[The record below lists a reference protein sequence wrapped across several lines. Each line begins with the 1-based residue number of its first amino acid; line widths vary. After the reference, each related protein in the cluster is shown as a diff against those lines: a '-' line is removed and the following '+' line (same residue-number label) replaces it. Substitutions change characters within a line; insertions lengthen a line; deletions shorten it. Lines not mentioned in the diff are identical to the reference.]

1 MAGAIL
7 SVPAIQFG
15 FIADQALFIETVFEE
30 GAHSVKGN
38 LFLLPDIYSFK
49 KMLYGLGVL

>member
-15 FIADQALFIETVFEE
+15 FIADQVLFIETIFQE
-30 GAHSVKGN
+30 GNNFVKGN
-38 LFLLPDIYSFK
+38 LFLLPDMNSFEK
-49 KMLYGLGVL
+49 ILSSLGVL